1 MIAIV
6 NALNKKLVNAGSVTL
21 ISVMWSSSSV
31 SDGIYMGITEK
42 LIYGLNNQELI
53 VLGFERVVLDGNN
66 NVSAETVKESIDSI
80 LSKYKNFDIKKLN
93 AKN

>member
-31 SDGIYMGITEK
+31 SDGIYMGLTEK
-42 LIYGLNNQELI
+42 LTYGLNNQELI
-53 VLGFERVVLDGNN
+53 V
-66 NVSAETVKESIDSI
+66 SAKKVKEYIDSI

-93 AKN
+93 GKN

>member
-1 MIAIV
+1 
-6 NALNKKLVNAGSVTL
+6 
-21 ISVMWSSSSV
+21 
-31 SDGIYMGITEK
+31 MGITEK

-66 NVSAETVKESIDSI
+66 NVSAETVKESIDRI